1 MSIFLIVLRC
11 KEKASQCQITAQ
23 ALTTRK
29 KCVFMMDFW
38 FEKAICKFC
47 KFVIFLSKTLYFKRV
62 KEIVK
67 RNHLDF

>member
-1 MSIFLIVLRC
+1 MSIFRLFYVAKKKQSCAISPH
-11 KEKASQCQITAQ
+11 KFQKHA
-23 ALTTRK
+23 K

-38 FEKAICKFC
+38 FEKAIC

-67 RNHLDF
+67 GNHLDF